1 MLGINSSHN
10 QVWRAS
16 QIMKGPEAGDK
27 ELEIHCNL
35 FQELGSSGGKNN
47 ILLEVTKKLE

>member
-1 MLGINSSHN
+1 
-10 QVWRAS
+10 
-16 QIMKGPEAGDK
+16 MKGPEAGDK

-35 FQELGSSGGKNN
+35 FQEFIPGRKNN